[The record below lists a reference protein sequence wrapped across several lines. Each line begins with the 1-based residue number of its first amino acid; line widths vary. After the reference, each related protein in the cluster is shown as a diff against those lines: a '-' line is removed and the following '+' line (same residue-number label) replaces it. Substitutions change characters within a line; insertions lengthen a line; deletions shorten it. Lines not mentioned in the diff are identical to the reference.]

1 MKLNNAIVVN
11 GADISYHQGNVD
23 FVKLK
28 QMGVKFVIIRA
39 GYGETQDKM
48 FTAYINVAL
57 MVGLAV
63 GVYWFIYAGDADKSK
78 KNADKFEQVIR
89 PYKDKITCGV
99 WADWEYDSDKRA
111 GALTVAQRSDL
122 VDVFCQIMASYGY
135 EVGIYANQ
143 DYIQSKFTAELISKY
158 PLWFARYNK
167 EMGVAAYKGKDNKP
181 YMWQYSS
188 KGNGKDY
195 GVSSDYIDLDY
206 AYFDV
211 AGKNTTDNITVDYN
225 SFVEPE
231 SNVKIGKTGNDAM
244 WVQWYLWRFG
254 LIQKNEI
261 DGIIGKKSD
270 VAIREAQRRLGLVVD
285 GIVGK
290 ITRATW
296 KKIR

>member
-1 MKLNNAIVVN
+1 MELNDAIVVN
-11 GADISYHQGNVD
+11 GADISYHQGAAD

-28 QMGVKFVIIRA
+28 QMGVKLVIIRA

-48 FTAYINVAL
+48 FTAYINAAL

-63 GVYWFIYAGDADKSK
+63 GVYWFIYAGDVDKSE
-78 KNADKFEQVIR
+78 KNADKFNQVIR
-89 PYKDKITCGV
+89 PYKDKITCGT

-111 GALTVAQRSDL
+111 GYLTTEQRSDL
-122 VDVFCQIMASYGY
+122 VDMFCQTMAGYGY
-135 EVGIYANQ
+135 EIGIYANK
-143 DYIQSKFTAELISKY
+143 DYIQSKFTTELIAKY
-158 PLWFARYNK
+158 PLWYARYGK
-167 EMGVAAYKGKDNKP
+167 EMGAAAYKGKGGKP

-195 GVSSDYIDLDY
+195 GVSSQHIDLNY

-211 AGKNTTDNITVDYN
+211 GNKITDITIDYN
-225 SFVEPE
+225 PFVEPE

-254 LIQKNEI
+254 LLQKSEI
-261 DGIIGKKSD
+261 DGTIGKKSD
-270 VAIREAQRRLGLVVD
+270 AGIREAQRRLGLTAD

-290 ITRATW
+290 ASRALW
-296 KKIR
+296 KKIC

>member
-1 MKLNNAIVVN
+1 MKLNNAIAIN
-11 GADISYHQGNVD
+11 GADISYHQGAVD

-48 FTAYINVAL
+48 FTAYVNAAL

-63 GVYWFIYAGDADKSK
+63 GVYWFIYAGDADKSR

-89 PYKDKITCGV
+89 PYKDKIVCGV

-111 GALTVAQRSDL
+111 GVLTVAQRSDL
-122 VDVFCQIMASYGY
+122 VDSFCQTMAGYGY

-167 EMGVAAYKGKDNKP
+167 EMGAAAYKGKYGRP
-181 YMWQYSS
+181 YMWQHTS
-188 KGNGKDY
+188 KGRGREY
-195 GVSSDYIDLDY
+195 GVSSEYIDLNY
-206 AYFDV
+206 AYFD
-211 AGKNTTDNITVDYN
+211 ITGDSAVDITIDYN
-225 SFVEPE
+225 PFVEPE

-254 LIQKNEI
+254 LLKKDEI
-261 DGIIGKKSD
+261 DGVIGKKSD
-270 VAIREAQRRLGLVVD
+270 ACIREAQRRLGLAVD

-290 ITRATW
+290 ASRALW
-296 KKIR
+296 KKMC